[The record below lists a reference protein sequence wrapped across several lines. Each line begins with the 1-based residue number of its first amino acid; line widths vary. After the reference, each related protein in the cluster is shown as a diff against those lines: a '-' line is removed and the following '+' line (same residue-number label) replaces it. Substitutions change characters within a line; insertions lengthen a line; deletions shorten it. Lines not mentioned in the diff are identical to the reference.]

1 MPAADV
7 EYIEKKLGVHP
18 DFPIKGINFVRLQPS
33 ALLTRSAL
41 RPPPRRGGYAREQRD

>member
-18 DFPIKGINFVRLQPS
+18 DFPIKGINFVRRQAAWLHRFASS
-33 ALLTRSAL
+33 ALGVHVAA
-41 RPPPRRGGYAREQRD
+41 GGEFG